1 MQSGLRLLRIQP
13 QVHWLL
19 EPAMTRFLILG
30 WHLDRGQDQIRSHLH
45 PHFPQDPL
53 LYRNKSLPWNKSL
66 PEIPILLLHQKRRS
80 FPVRRCLRSQIDG
93 PMRPPHH

>member
-1 MQSGLRLLRIQP
+1 MRLQPRLRLLRIPLQLR
-13 QVHWLL
+13 WLL
-19 EPAMTRFLILG
+19 GPSMARFLILG

-53 LYRNKSLPWNKSL
+53 LYRNKSLPQ
-66 PEIPILLLHQKRRS
+66 IPILLLHQKWRS